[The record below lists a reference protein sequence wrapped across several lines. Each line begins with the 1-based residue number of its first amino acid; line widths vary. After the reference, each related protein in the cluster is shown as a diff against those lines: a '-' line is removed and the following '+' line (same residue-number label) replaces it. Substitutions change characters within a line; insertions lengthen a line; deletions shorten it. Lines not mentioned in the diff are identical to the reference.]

1 MAKVPHV
8 DDMASGRATR
18 LSAERPAM
26 KLAREVQSERL
37 EDLKDTA
44 LVERARQ
51 RDPAAFRLIMK
62 RHNQRLYR
70 VARAVLGDDSEAE
83 DVVQDAYF
91 RAFQHLSEFRAEA
104 RLSTW
109 LTRIALN
116 EALGRRRK
124 RHAPQSTGAESM
136 TAPASPPE
144 SDPERAV
151 ALAEIRMLLERAVDA
166 LSEHYRIVFMMRD
179 VEEFSTEE
187 TALLLGLRPETVK
200 TRLHRARRLLGEALR
215 DELATVFTDTFPFAG
230 EACDRLTQSVLAR
243 SQLSL
248 RHLEV
253 REAQT
258 MRARDSRRLT

>member
-1 MAKVPHV
+1 MAKLPHV
-8 DDMASGRATR
+8 DDKAPGRAKR
-18 LSAERPAM
+18 LSTERPAM
-26 KLAREVQSERL
+26 KPARQVQPDRLA
-37 EDLKDTA
+37 DLKDTA

-51 RDPAAFRLIMK
+51 RDPAAFWLIMK

-70 VARAVLGDDSEAE
+70 VARAVLGDDAEAE

-116 EALGRRRK
+116 EALGRRRR
-124 RHAPQSTGAESM
+124 RHAAQSTAAESM
-136 TAPASPPE
+136 TAPANPPE

-151 ALAEIRMLLERAVDA
+151 ALAEIRALLEQAVDA

-200 TRLHRARRLLGEALR
+200 TRLHRARRLLREALR
-215 DELATVFTDTFPFAG
+215 DELAAVFTDTFPFAG

-248 RHLEV
+248 RRLHSRWARTV
-253 REAQT
+253 RTEG
-258 MRARDSRRLT
+258 SPRLT